1 MVTAFLAA
9 IWWIM
14 HSARQRQLNIHSV
27 LSLSVCLIV
36 GGVLGAKLL
45 KVGRLFLLGQNWSFS
60 MLEGA
65 GDFYGGF
72 LAALAIAAIYFWRH
86 PNLPGW
92 RMADLFG
99 PALALGQAIGRI
111 GCLMAGDDYGTSTH
125 RAWAITFTDPE
136 SSLIGGVPLGVPL
149 HPVQLYESFAC
160 LGLFFFL
167 VWLSRHQ
174 RFNGQIILS
183 YALGYAISRFVIEF
197 FRGDLDRGFVFGEQL
212 SISQLIALLVGAAS
226 SIIIV
231 LKMINHRS
239 LDEVNPF

>member
-1 MVTAFLAA
+1 MLTAFLAA

-14 HSARQRQLNIHSV
+14 QSARQRQFNVYSV
-27 LSLSVCLIV
+27 LSLSVCLMV
-36 GGVLGAKLL
+36 GGILGAKLL
-45 KVGRLFLLGQNWSFS
+45 KVGRLFLLGQNLSFS

-86 PNLPGW
+86 PNMPAW
-92 RMADLFG
+92 RVADLFG

-111 GCLMAGDDYGTSTH
+111 GCLMAGDDYGTPTH
-125 RAWAITFTDPE
+125 RVWAITFTDPE

-174 RFNGQIILS
+174 RFDGQIILS

-197 FRGDLDRGFVFGEQL
+197 FRGDADRGFVLGGQL
-212 SISQLIALLVGAAS
+212 SMSQFIALLIGAVS
-226 SIIIV
+226 SIV
-231 LKMINHRS
+231 VVFKMPRHWEIN
-239 LDEVNPF
+239 